1 MMCPADKADAV
12 VEVLKTTKYTEGATI
27 IGEVTADEVGRVVM
41 TTEVGGQTY
50 LPKPGNELLPRI
62 C

>member
-1 MMCPADKADAV
+1 MR
-12 VEVLKTTKYTEGATI
+12 ERIYEI
-27 IGEVTADEVGRVVM
+27 IGEVTEDEVGRVVM

>member
-1 MMCPADKADAV
+1 MMCPAEYADAV
-12 VEVLKTTKYTEGATI
+12 TAALSSCRYTEGATI
-27 IGEVTADEVGRVVM
+27 IGEVTSDNIGKVVI
-41 TTEVGGQTY
+41 TTEIGGQTF